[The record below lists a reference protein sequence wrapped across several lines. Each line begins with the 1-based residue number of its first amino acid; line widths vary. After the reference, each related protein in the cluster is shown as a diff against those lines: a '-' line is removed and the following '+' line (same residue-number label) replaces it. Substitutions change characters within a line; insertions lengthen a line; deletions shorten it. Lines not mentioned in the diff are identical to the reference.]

1 MPRGLQIAFPL
12 RLLDRR
18 ENGKRMEDAFTQ
30 SVYSEKGT
38 GERDARTIGEKCTR
52 LLAVAT
58 PTRHYNYAVHN

>member
-30 SVYSEKGT
+30 SVYSEKGA
-38 GERDARTIGEKCTR
+38 GEREREMR
-52 LLAVAT
+52 EQ
-58 PTRHYNYAVHN
+58 